1 MGEGAT
7 SMPVPATPVLTVDA
21 LIVDPERGVL
31 LIRRARDPFA
41 GCWALPGG
49 FVEVGETVEAA
60 CAREAKEETGLI
72 VEPVELLGVYSQPG
86 RDPRFHTVSV
96 VFLCRA
102 VEGAPQGADDAAE
115 ARWFADLAGLP
126 LAFDHAAIL
135 GDAGFFA
142 ASERGGL
149 TARSP
154 SPLQSPAP
162 ARRPP
167 ARSG

>member
-7 SMPVPATPVLTVDA
+7 AMPVPATPILTVDA
-21 LIVDPERGVL
+21 LIVDPQRGVL

-72 VEPVELLGVYSQPG
+72 VEPVELLGVYSQPA

-96 VFLCRA
+96 VFMCRA
-102 VEGAPQGADDAAE
+102 VEGLAQAGDDAAE
-115 ARWFADLAGLP
+115 ARWFADLTGLP

-135 GDAGFFA
+135 ADAGF
-142 ASERGGL
+142 L
-149 TARSP
+149 TFEPRSP
-154 SPLQSPAP
+154 LS
-162 ARRPP
+162 AR
-167 ARSG
+167 